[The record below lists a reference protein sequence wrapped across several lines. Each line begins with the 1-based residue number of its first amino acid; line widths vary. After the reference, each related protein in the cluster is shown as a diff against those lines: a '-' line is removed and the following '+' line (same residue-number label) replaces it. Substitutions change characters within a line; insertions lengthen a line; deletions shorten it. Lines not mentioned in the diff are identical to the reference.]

1 MWLYVTII
9 IINSVELYMFI
20 PVLQSGLCNHYN
32 KLCWALHV
40 YTSFAVCAYFHSYR
54 YGRGTG
60 KTRDIFLSVSW
71 LIVNFLLFTVV
82 SNATVSFQGALSATA
97 LEECV
102 CVSWCGHAC
111 SRCWSLCPSLHQHHA
126 GRSCNAVICP
136 EWKEAG
142 FWIPSLSCRCV
153 HSWKCICLMFH
164 M

>member
-1 MWLYVTII
+1 MTAGWADLSHFFPSVMWLYVTII
-9 IINSVELYMFI
+9 IISSVEHYMFI
-20 PVLQSGLCNHYN
+20 PVLQSRLIFI
-32 KLCWALHV
+32 V
-40 YTSFAVCAYFHSYR
+40 T
-54 YGRGTG
+54 GTG
-60 KTRDIFLSVSW
+60 EEQEKYY
-71 LIVNFLLFTVV
+71 

-111 SRCWSLCPSLHQHHA
+111 SSCWSLCPSLHQPHA

-153 HSWKCICLMFH
+153 HSWKCIFWCSICRGVGWGVKEAGWKH
-164 M
+164 E